1 MPTMKATAGKRAL
14 AEEAWRSFVE
24 FWWTRKGHGMGLL
37 KEMGLTPGHL
47 KVLIL
52 LSEDE
57 APTMGSLADEMAV
70 HASMTTWLIDGLE
83 ERGLA
88 ERRAIR
94 SDRRVKTIVLTPE
107 GAKVKE
113 KLLEAVYEPPPE
125 ILALD
130 RERLE
135 ALIGALSVL
144 KGSREEPPR

>member
-1 MPTMKATAGKRAL
+1 MKATVSTRAL

-24 FWWTRKGHGMGLL
+24 FAWTRKTHGLEQL
-37 KEMGLTPGHL
+37 KELGLTPGHL

-52 LSEDE
+52 LREDT
-57 APTMGSLADEMAV
+57 APTMGALADDMAV

-83 ERGLA
+83 ERGFV
-88 ERRAIR
+88 ERRSVR
-94 SDRRVKTIVLTPE
+94 TDRRVKTIVLTPE
-107 GAKVKE
+107 GAKLKE

-135 ALIGALSVL
+135 ALIGALSAL
-144 KGSREEPPR
+144 RGSREEAPR

>member
-1 MPTMKATAGKRAL
+1 MPTVKATASKRAL

-37 KEMGLTPGHL
+37 KELGLTPGHL

-52 LSEDE
+52 LTEDE
-57 APTMGSLADEMAV
+57 APTMGWLADEMAV

-83 ERGLA
+83 DRGLV
-88 ERRAIR
+88 ERRAIQ

-113 KLLEAVYEPPPE
+113 KLLEAVYEPPAE

-135 ALIGALSVL
+135 ALIGALSAL
-144 KGSREEPPR
+144 KGSPEEPPR